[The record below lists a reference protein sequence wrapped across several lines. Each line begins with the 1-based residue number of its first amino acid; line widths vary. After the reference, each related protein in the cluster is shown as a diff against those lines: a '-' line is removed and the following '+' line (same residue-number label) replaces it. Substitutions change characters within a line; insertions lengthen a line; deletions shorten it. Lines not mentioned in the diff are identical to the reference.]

1 MATNDSKLIPAREP
15 LATGTSGLRPA
26 DIYYILFRHKWKI
39 LIVSLLGIVAAATVW
54 VRWPR
59 SYESSSELL
68 IKYIQDAKTPT
79 PNADTAMRP
88 SEDIINPEL
97 ELLRSRD
104 LAERVVDTM
113 TPKVILAKVDG
124 GTDRAKAIDIVG
136 AGISVEELNRSS
148 VIIVRFKNSDQTLVQ
163 PVLRTIIDSYF
174 KLHDE
179 LHRIGEL
186 DVPLSKEADQWRSDL
201 LKTEADIRSAQ
212 TNAGIISLEDT
223 KKSYSEEMN
232 DIRRQLSAVGAE
244 FTERKAILEA
254 ALANVHQDVTV
265 KTNEDSIPDSVLE
278 DYRRV
283 RRLVEFWK
291 KQHADNEFTYVEGSS
306 KLKDIESQLAEAGKQ
321 QKKLEDEYPG
331 LLAEAPP
338 ANDTD
343 AGQRKTIAAQQAE
356 LQNLQIKIKVLNARM
371 EDIKNG
377 VASLSSFEERTT
389 DLTRRQKLDQETYEQ
404 FARAVA
410 QTRIAER
417 FRNGQV
423 WNISPIQTPTPPS
436 MVAPGKRTK
445 TAGMILF
452 GAIGGILALVL
463 FIEMYLDQTLKREV
477 DVETHLRLPL
487 FMNIPMLGKNGKTR
501 TLSRGRKTP
510 LLAEKVEATSPD
522 GVGGVSD
529 GGSAAV
535 PNGRALQ
542 KNGDFEPAPW
552 DPHHSIRCYSEALR
566 DRLIT
571 YFEVNNLTH
580 TPKLVAV
587 TSCAGQAGV
596 STIAAGLAA
605 SLSETG
611 EGNVL
616 LVDMNELG
624 AAHQF
629 YKGELACGIDDAL
642 EKGKRDEA
650 LVQDNLYVVI
660 EETSNDNLPR
670 ALPKRFK
677 HLVPRLRASDYDYI
691 IFDMPPVSQ
700 LSVTPRLAR
709 FMDMVLMVVE
719 SEKTDRDVVKRATS
733 LLTEAE
739 ARVGVVLNKSKSYV
753 PSLLTQQS

>member
-1 MATNDSKLIPAREP
+1 MATHNPQHHPASGAP
-15 LATGTSGLRPA
+15 GLRPA

-39 LIVSLLGIVAAATVW
+39 LIVSWLGVAAAAAVW

-59 SYESSSELL
+59 SYESYAELL
-68 IKYIQDAKTPT
+68 IKYIQDAKSPSA
-79 PNADTAMRP
+79 NADTAIMP
-88 SEDIINPEL
+88 NEDIINPEL

-104 LAERVVDTM
+104 LAEKVVDTM
-113 TPKVILAKVDG
+113 TPKAILAKIDG
-124 GTDRAKAIDIVG
+124 SNNRSEAIDIVG
-136 AGISVEELNRSS
+136 AGISAEALNRSS
-148 VIIVRFKNSDQTLVQ
+148 VIFVRFKHPDQAIVQ
-163 PVLRTIIDSYF
+163 PVLRTIIDTYF

-186 DVPLSKEADQWRSDL
+186 DGPLSQEADQWRSDL
-201 LKTEADIRSAQ
+201 LKTEAEIRSAQ

-223 KKSYSEEMN
+223 KASYSEQMN
-232 DIRRQLSAVGAE
+232 DIRRQLSEVGAE

-254 ALANVHQDVTV
+254 MLATIPKDPSV
-265 KTNEDSIPDSVLE
+265 KTNESPITDTARE
-278 DYRRV
+278 DYRRA
-283 RRLVEFWK
+283 RHFVEFWK
-291 KQHADNEFTYVEGSS
+291 KQLADAEVTYVEGSP
-306 KLKDIESQLAEAGKQ
+306 KLKEIESQLADAEKQ
-321 QKKLEDEYPG
+321 QKKLEDENPG
-331 LLAEAPP
+331 LLAEEP
-338 ANDTD
+338 ASDDTH
-343 AGQRKTIAAQQAE
+343 AAQRKTIAAQEAE
-356 LQNLQIKIKVLNARM
+356 LQSLQIKIKVLNARM
-371 EDIKNG
+371 EDIRNG
-377 VASLSSFEERTT
+377 LASLSSFEEKTT
-389 DLTRRQKLDQETYEQ
+389 DLERRQKLDQETYEQ
-404 FARAVA
+404 FAKAVA
-410 QTRIAER
+410 QARIADR

-423 WNISPIQTPTPPS
+423 WNISPIQTPTPPL
-436 MVAPGKRTK
+436 VVGPGKRAK
-445 TAGMILF
+445 TVGMILF
-452 GAIGGILALVL
+452 GAIGGILAFVL
-463 FIEMYLDQTLKREV
+463 FLEMYLDQTLKRPV

-487 FMNIPMLGKNGKTR
+487 FMNIPLLGKNGKTR
-501 TLSRGRKTP
+501 SLSRGRKIP
-510 LLAEKVEATSPD
+510 LLPDKEETVATTNGRGPAASGGQD
-522 GVGGVSD
+522 GVANGH
-529 GGSAAV
+529 AV
-535 PNGRALQ
+535 Q
-542 KNGDFEPAPW
+542 IVGDIEPAPW

-580 TPKLVAV
+580 KPKLVAV

-642 EKGKRDEA
+642 EKGKRDSA
-650 LVQDNLYVVI
+650 LVQENLYVVI

-700 LSVTPRLAR
+700 ISVTPRLAR
-709 FMDMVLMVVE
+709 FMDMVLVVVE
-719 SEKTDRDVVKRATS
+719 SEKTDREVVKRATS
-733 LLTEAE
+733 LLADAE

-753 PSLLTQQS
+753 PQLLTHES